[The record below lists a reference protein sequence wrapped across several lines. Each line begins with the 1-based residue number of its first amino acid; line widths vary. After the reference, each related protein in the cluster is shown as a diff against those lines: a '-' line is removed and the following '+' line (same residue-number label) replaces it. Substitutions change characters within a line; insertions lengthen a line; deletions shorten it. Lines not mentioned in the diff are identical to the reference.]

1 MLHII
6 VFIKC
11 VCQYVES
18 PLAVSVE
25 NQLLPG
31 LKYFL
36 QFKDVDILR
45 KENTL
50 IPLFIDN
57 AANLSLCFVVNTS
70 STINWL
76 MRQRKQEFITG
87 ILDSYRDLIP
97 PLVQLM
103 DHDDNLIMIPAL
115 QTIVEVVSNGNEHHN
130 EMVLNSGLLPILA
143 KLLKHSHS
151 SVVNSIAYIIEQIAT
166 ESVAQIE
173 ALFTHKVVE
182 GLLNLLVDGN
192 QLLKRSAVLAIIR
205 ILEGTF

>member
-1 MLHII
+1 MLRII

-143 KLLKHSHS
+143 KLLKQS
-151 SVVNSIAYIIEQIAT
+151 
-166 ESVAQIE
+166 
-173 ALFTHKVVE
+173 
-182 GLLNLLVDGN
+182 LVCC
-192 QLLKRSAVLAIIR
+192 
-205 ILEGTF
+205 